1 LRLLGG
7 FNVILK
13 ILASLLLIAMTGM
26 LVTCLDISF
35 SHSPDIEMNLY
46 INGEIQGNATSE
58 YHESTWLGYEN
69 ETIFTWK
76 GGMISDKK
84 NNTTTNSTTHKL
96 NRMSPASAQGI

>member
-1 LRLLGG
+1 M
-7 FNVILK
+7 ILK

-46 INGEIQGNATSE
+46 INGEIKGNATSE

-69 ETIFTWK
+69 ETIFTWR

-84 NNTTTNSTTHKL
+84 NNTTTNSTAYKPKG
-96 NRMSPASAQGI
+96 MSPASAQEI